1 MKRLAFLCA
10 DKLSHA
16 KAKAYIVGHVSLIVH
31 TRTSHTV
38 CSVVI
43 PAALLS
49 ASAPTAT
56 TTDTDAVRTGLFN

>member
-10 DKLSHA
+10 DKLNHA
-16 KAKAYIVGHVSLIVH
+16 KAKAYTVGRQFNC
-31 TRTSHTV
+31 TYTSHTV